1 MDLETLLA
9 SLGDDS
15 PSGEDLVYE
24 LPFMT
29 LELAAQPGE
38 ERQVG
43 DEIIAAEDPDF
54 KEVTNAALEVMA
66 LSHDLRAG
74 VFIANSELRMRG
86 FEGLADATGYLRGCL
101 ERYWET
107 CHPQLDAD
115 DDNDPTQRV
124 NVILSLAAPE
134 TVLHSIRISPLTD
147 SRTFGQLSLRDIAV
161 ADGEA
166 TPTEDMT
173 SVPDAQT
180 VGAAFQDT
188 NPDFLRSLLAGA
200 KKSREDVQ
208 AINAIFDEKTPGLGP
223 NLDPLTKALSQVVS
237 RVEAAVGDA
246 LSEDAATSEAGE
258 EASVSE
264 APASANTGGGSGAIN
279 SPNDVQNALDR
290 IIAYY
295 ARSEPSSPLPLLLM
309 RAKKLVSADFL
320 TIVKDMA
327 PNGVDNVNLIGG
339 LEEEYDE

>member
-1 MDLETLLA
+1 MDLETLLS

-24 LPFMT
+24 HPFMT

-43 DEIIAAEDPDF
+43 DEVIAAEDPDF
-54 KEVTNAALEVMA
+54 KEVTQAALEVMA

-74 VFIANSELRMRG
+74 VFIANSELRLRG
-86 FEGLADATGYLRGCL
+86 FEGLADATGYIRGCL
-101 ERYWET
+101 ERHWET

-124 NVILSLAAPE
+124 NVVFSLAAPE

-147 SRTFGQLSLRDIAV
+147 SRTFGQLSMRDIAV

-166 TPTEDMT
+166 TPTEDMA

-188 NPDFLRSLLAGA
+188 NPEFLRSLLAGA
-200 KKSREDVQ
+200 TTSRENVQ

-223 NLDPLTKALSQVVS
+223 NLDPLIKALDQVVA
-237 RVEAAVGDA
+237 RVEASVGDA
-246 LSEDAATSEAGE
+246 IRVDAVKSEPGAEAA
-258 EASVSE
+258 VSG
-264 APASANTGGGSGAIN
+264 APASAGGGGGAIN

-295 ARSEPSSPLPLLLM
+295 ARSEPSSPVPLLLT

-327 PNGVDNVNLIGG
+327 PNGVSNVNLIGG
-339 LEEEYDE
+339 LEEEGYDE